1 MPQPISPE
9 EKIAITLRFLAT
21 GETFYDLMYQFR
33 VHRVTI
39 DKYVLEVYEAIY
51 HCLKDEGNLHQMT
64 FSKRL
69 RRN

>member
-1 MPQPISPE
+1 MPQPIPPE

-21 GETFYDLMYQFR
+21 GETFNGLMYQFR
-33 VHRVTI
+33 VYRVTI
-39 DKYVLEVYEAIY
+39 DKSALEVYKAIY
-51 HCLKDEGNLHQMT
+51 HCLKDEGNLHQMI